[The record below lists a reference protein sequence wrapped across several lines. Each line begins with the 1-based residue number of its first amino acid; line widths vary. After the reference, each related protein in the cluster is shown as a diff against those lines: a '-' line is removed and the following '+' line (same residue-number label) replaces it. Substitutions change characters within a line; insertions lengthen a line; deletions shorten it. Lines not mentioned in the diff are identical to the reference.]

1 MFKQLKNNKGMALM
15 MALFFTVIFYGLTA
29 SFMLTVLNETRMAR
43 IDRGTAKAFYT
54 AQAAGQTALN
64 QLNILINNYLLN
76 TITNSNPNGVVS
88 FATSQVSSGDG
99 IGWLVYAVRDPDP
112 NSPTYNE
119 PVLTVNGEQAEYSST
134 GTIGRLGYQYLITL
148 TEQFDPVQ
156 VSTDVWDF
164 PYNYIIQASN
174 TTGDNIS
181 DVTIYGNFTVR
192 LQQDNFAKYALFTN
206 SQKTPSGSKVWFT
219 DKTNFAG
226 PVHTNGR
233 FNFAFNPSGI
243 FEEAVVQQE
252 ALTRFYNHGWTVLL
266 DDDHNGNNDVPIFND
281 TFTRNASAINLSSG
295 TQEQDMVDQATGG
308 QPFISSGIYL
318 PNSNNTLTG
327 GIYIKGDSDITMSVD
342 ANDLP
347 VYTITQGGTVKTIT
361 VDQTNQQ
368 TIVDDGSGITQTY
381 SGVPDGVDDVGTLIY
396 VDGSIDNFGGTV
408 QSNSKITVASKNDIV
423 ISNNV
428 MYESYTSAV
437 GSPGDA
443 GYVPP
448 NADGANNL
456 LGIVTWQGDV
466 QIGTTAPDNIQIHGT
481 ILASNGIFQVNNYN
495 DMGSG
500 PRGTATLLGGAI
512 TDNYGAFGL
521 FSGATGQQLSG
532 YGRNFVY
539 DQRLKVGEAPPY
551 FPSLN
556 TFIAFTN
563 DITDKMI
570 WKEGQ

>member
-1 MFKQLKNNKGMALM
+1 MNKKLKNNKGMALM
-15 MALFFTVIFYGLTA
+15 MTLFFTVIFYGLTA
-29 SFMLTVLNETRMAR
+29 SFMLAVVNETKMAR
-43 IDRGTAKAFYT
+43 IDRENTKVFYT

-64 QLNILINNYLLN
+64 QLNTLINNYLLN
-76 TITNSNPNGVVS
+76 TISAANPNGVVS

-99 IGWLVYAVRDPDP
+99 IGWLAYAVRDPDP
-112 NSPTYNE
+112 DSQTYNL
-119 PVLTVNGEQAEYSST
+119 PVLTVNGDQAEYSST
-134 GTIGRLGYQYLITL
+134 GTIGDLGYQYIIYF
-148 TEQFDPVQ
+148 TEQSDPVQ

-174 TTGDNIS
+174 TTGDNTS

-206 SQKTPSGSKVWFT
+206 SQTTPSGGNVWFT

-226 PVHTNGR
+226 PVYTNGR
-233 FNFAFNPSGI
+233 FNFAFNPSGT
-243 FEEAVVQQE
+243 FEEAIAQQE
-252 ALTRFYNHGWTVLL
+252 ALTRFYNNGWTVLL
-266 DDDHNGNNDVPIFND
+266 NADSNGNTDVPVFND
-281 TFTRNASAINLSSG
+281 TFTRNSAAITLSSA
-295 TQEQDMVDQATGG
+295 TQEQDMIDQATGG
-308 QPFISSGIYL
+308 QTFGSSGIYL
-318 PNSNNTLTG
+318 PNSANTLTG
-327 GIYIKGDSDITMSVD
+327 GIYIKGDSDVTMSVD
-342 ANDLP
+342 ANNLP
-347 VYTITQGGTVKTIT
+347 VYTVTQGGTVKTIT

-368 TIVDDGSGITQTY
+368 TIVDDGTSTQTY
-381 SGVPDGVDDVGTLIY
+381 TGVPDGVDDVGTLIY
-396 VDGSIDNFGGTV
+396 VDGAIDNFEGTV
-408 QSNSKITVASKNDIV
+408 QSNSKVTVASKNNIV
-423 ISNNV
+423 ISDNIT
-428 MYESYTSAV
+428 YESYTPAV
-437 GSPGDA
+437 NSPGTA

-448 NADGANNL
+448 NADGADNL

-466 QIGTTAPDNIQIHGT
+466 EIGTSAPDNVQIHGT
-481 ILASNGIFQVNNYN
+481 ILASSGIFQVKNYN
-495 DMGSG
+495 NTGAG

-563 DITDKMI
+563 DITDKMV
-570 WKEGQ
+570 WKEGK